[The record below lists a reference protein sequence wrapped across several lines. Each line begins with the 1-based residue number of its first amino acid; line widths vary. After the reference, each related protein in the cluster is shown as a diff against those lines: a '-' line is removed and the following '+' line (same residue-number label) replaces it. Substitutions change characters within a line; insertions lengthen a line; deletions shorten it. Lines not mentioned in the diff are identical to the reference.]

1 MSGLEKIQER
11 ILRDAKRTAEETIC
25 EAKAKADAIK
35 QKAGEEA
42 ERQSETVSLKLNS
55 DIANYKDRVNSS
67 IELERRNRISAAKQ
81 DIISGIIEKA
91 KLRFSELPD
100 EEYFNMLLELLKNHI
115 KAEEG
120 QMYLSEKDLNR
131 ITDDFKDRVAHI
143 AESKNTKLSIAE
155 NPGKIK
161 SGFVLVYGGIEEN
174 CTPDALFEDKKDVLS
189 DLVQKK
195 LF

>member
-11 ILRDAKRTAEETIC
+11 ILWDAKRTAEETIC

-55 DIANYKDRVNSS
+55 DIANYKDRVDSS
-67 IELERRNRISAAKQ
+67 IELERRNRILAAKQ

-91 KLRFSELPD
+91 KLRFSKLPD
-100 EEYFNMLLELLKNHI
+100 EEYFNMLLELLKKHI

-131 ITDDFKDRVAHI
+131 MTDDFKDRVAHI

-174 CTPDALFEDKKDVLS
+174 CTPDALFEDKKDALS